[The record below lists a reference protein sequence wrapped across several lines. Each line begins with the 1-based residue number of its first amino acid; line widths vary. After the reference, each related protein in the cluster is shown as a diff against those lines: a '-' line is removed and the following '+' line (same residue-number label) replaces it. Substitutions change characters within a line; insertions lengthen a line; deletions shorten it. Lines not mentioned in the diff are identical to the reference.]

1 MGIRRSLLLFVI
13 GVALALVGTAG
24 CKRHVSNGG
33 DDDGDAGY
41 NPDACDQGLGC
52 FLVDCASKGLPPT
65 SISGTV
71 YAPNGTLPLYG
82 VNVYVPITAPG
93 PLTTGAQCDR
103 CADGLQGGA
112 YTQTAT
118 DEAGHFTLNDVPA
131 TSDVPVVIQVGKW
144 RRQIKIPN
152 VAACQDLPIA
162 ATETRLPAK
171 KSEGDL
177 PKIAIAVGGADA
189 LECLARK
196 MGIDDSEF
204 SIDTGTGA
212 VNLFNGNGATTF
224 AANWPGGPGPFPAT
238 TTLWNDVNKL
248 KTYDITF
255 LSCEGAQNPGTKT
268 QVAMDAMKA
277 YADLGG
283 RIFASHWHNIW
294 IEGATDVV
302 AGNVGQFPAVWA
314 GPNNTGV
321 ATWNNSGTTF
331 ATPDTIDEVNNPK
344 GKSFATWM
352 LNVMGSPAGM
362 RDVIPMNSG
371 KQTATGIVA
380 NKADRWAYW
389 SNAGTDF
396 PQIFQ
401 FTTPLENPVDSRC
414 GKVVFSDMHVSGNS
428 SSNPATPFPGGCSAA
443 TLTPQEKALAFIFFD
458 IASCV
463 GQIQ

>member
-1 MGIRRSLLLFVI
+1 MEVRGPLRLV
-13 GVALALVGTAG
+13 LVGLAVTLAAAAG
-24 CKRHVSNGG
+24 CKRHVSNG
-33 DDDGDAGY
+33 DDSEVDAAY
-41 NPDACDQGLGC
+41 EPDACEGLGC
-52 FLVDCASKGLPPT
+52 FIVDCANKGLPPT
-65 SISGTV
+65 TISGTV

-82 VNVYVPITAPG
+82 VNVYVPIADPG
-93 PLTTGAQCDR
+93 PLATGAKCDR

-112 YTQTAT
+112 YAQTAT
-118 DEAGHFTLNDVPA
+118 DEAGHFELKDVPA
-131 TSDVPVVIQVGKW
+131 TTDVPVVIQVGKW
-144 RRQIKIPN
+144 RRQIKVAN
-152 VAACQDLPIA
+152 VASCQDVPLPA
-162 ATETRLPAK
+162 ADTRLPAK

-248 KTYDITF
+248 KTYDITL
-255 LSCEGAQNPGTKT
+255 LSCEGAQNPGTKL
-268 QVAMDAMKA
+268 QPALDAMKA

-283 RIFASHWHNIW
+283 RVFASHWHNIW
-294 IEGATDVV
+294 LEGSTQGGGTQA
-302 AGNVGQFPAVWA
+302 PAVWS
-314 GPNNTGV
+314 GPSGV
-321 ATWNNSGTTF
+321 ATWSNSGPNF
-331 ATPDTIDEVNNPK
+331 STPDTIDETSNPK

-352 LNVMGSPAGM
+352 INVMGSPANM
-362 RDVIPMNSG
+362 RDSIAINSG
-371 KQTATGIVA
+371 RQTVSALNGNQA
-380 NKADRWAYW
+380 ERWVYLQSGA
-389 SNAGTDF
+389 SQL

-401 FTTPLENPVDSRC
+401 FTTPLENPADTRC

-428 SSNPATPFPGGCSAA
+428 TSSAGTPFPGGCSAA
-443 TLTPQEKALAFIFFD
+443 ALSPQEKALAFIFFD

-463 GQIQ
+463 GVIN